1 MKTVAGKVVVL
12 GHQGVGKTSTV
23 MRYVED
29 TFAAHIAPTVGAS
42 FFTCRLCIK
51 DVIVKMQVWD
61 TAGQERFKAMAPMFY
76 RNANAALLVFD
87 LTSYK
92 SFEDMKGWVQELKR
106 NVEETIILCVVGN
119 KLDLP
124 NLREVPRDE
133 ALQYSKSIGSSY
145 HECSAKTD
153 QGVRLVFEDI
163 ARCLIKLVGQNAR
176 TLQVYDDGE
185 GLMAKSSQLEATDT
199 AREETVNLSISNIAH
214 GKSVRQKCC

>member
-92 SFEDMKGWVQELKR
+92 SFEDMK
-106 NVEETIILCVVGN
+106 GN